1 MKVVKNIFLIVG
13 TILLMQSCIVS
24 PGKGNMIYF
33 SDSGNDFK
41 GARFTSINV
50 PMFLAKPMIKK
61 ALREDGKDNDEIIK
75 LVKKVSKI
83 KVLTVENGNRAMLK
97 DFTNYLNNNNYEDWA
112 TIKHDGDNVN
122 IRVKQ
127 KDDVIKN
134 MLITVNSD
142 KELVF
147 VDVRGSFT
155 TDDITKMINSATD
168 K

>member
-1 MKVVKNIFLIVG
+1 MKIVKNIFLIVC
-13 TILLMQSCIVS
+13 TVFLMQSCIVS
-24 PGKGNMIYF
+24 SKKGNMVYF

-41 GARFTSINV
+41 GAKFTSINV
-50 PMFLAKPMIKK
+50 PMFIAKPMIKK
-61 ALREDGKDNDEIIK
+61 ALREDGEDNEEIIK

-83 KVLTVENGNRAMLK
+83 KVLTVENGDRTMLK
-97 DFTNYLNNNNYEDWA
+97 DFANYLNNNNYEDWA
-112 TIKHDGDNVN
+112 TIKHEGDNVN

-147 VDVRGSFT
+147 VDVKGSFT
-155 TDDITKMINSATD
+155 ANDISRMIVSATD